1 MVNMKK
7 YILFLLI
14 PIFSNG
20 QNKVDSV
27 QSLKLEE
34 GTIITVKSMS
44 NISSKT
50 ISYGQLLDFVCA
62 DDIFVNNKL
71 LFKKNTKIKAKV
83 EKIDN
88 AKILGKEGV
97 LEIKFNSIT
106 AIDGQEIPIEAVY
119 GKSKGS
125 NISSTSVNL
134 SILFSPIFLLLKG
147 KEAEIPIGSIM
158 EVYTTR
164 ESFIRIQ

>member
-1 MVNMKK
+1 MKK

-14 PIFSNG
+14 PIFSIG
-20 QNKVDSV
+20 QNKADSTK
-27 QSLKLEE
+27 SLKLEE
-34 GTIITVKSMS
+34 GTIIVVKSMS

-50 ISYGQLLDFVCA
+50 ISYGESLDFVCA

-71 LFKKNTKIKAKV
+71 IFKKNSNIKAKV

-97 LEIKFNSIT
+97 LEIKFNSLT

-119 GKSKGS
+119 GKLKGS
-125 NISSTSVNL
+125 NITGTAVNL
-134 SILFSPIFLLLKG
+134 SIFLSPLFLFLKG
-147 KEAEIPIGSIM
+147 KEAEIPIGSTM

-164 ESFIRIQ
+164 ESFIRTQ

>member
-1 MVNMKK
+1 MKK

-14 PIFSNG
+14 PIFSIG
-20 QNKVDSV
+20 QNKADSTK
-27 QSLKLEE
+27 SLKLEE
-34 GTIITVKSMS
+34 GTIIVVKSMS

-50 ISYGQLLDFVCA
+50 ISYGESLDFVCA

-71 LFKKNTKIKAKV
+71 IFKKNSNIKAKV

-97 LEIKFNSIT
+97 LEIKFNSLT

-119 GKSKGS
+119 GKLKGS
-125 NISSTSVNL
+125 NITGTAVNL
-134 SILFSPIFLLLKG
+134 SIFLSPLFLFLKG
-147 KEAEIPIGSIM
+147 KEAEIPIGSTM

>member
-1 MVNMKK
+1 MKK

-14 PIFSNG
+14 PIFSIG
-20 QNKVDSV
+20 QNKVDSTK
-27 QSLKLEE
+27 SLKLEE
-34 GTIITVKSMS
+34 GTIIVVKSMS

-50 ISYGQLLDFVCA
+50 ISYGESLDFVCA
-62 DDIFVNNKL
+62 DDIFVDNKL
-71 LFKKNTKIKAKV
+71 VFKKNSNIKAKV

-97 LEIKFNSIT
+97 LEIKFNSLT

-119 GKSKGS
+119 GKLKGS
-125 NISSTSVNL
+125 NITGTAVNL
-134 SILFSPIFLLLKG
+134 SIFLSPLFLFLKG
-147 KEAEIPIGSIM
+147 KEAEIPIGSTM

-164 ESFIRIQ
+164 ESFIRTQ

>member
-1 MVNMKK
+1 M
-7 YILFLLI
+7 
-14 PIFSNG
+14 
-20 QNKVDSV
+20 
-27 QSLKLEE
+27 
-34 GTIITVKSMS
+34 
-44 NISSKT
+44 
-50 ISYGQLLDFVCA
+50 
-62 DDIFVNNKL
+62 
-71 LFKKNTKIKAKV
+71 
-83 EKIDN
+83 
-88 AKILGKEGV
+88 

-134 SILFSPIFLLLKG
+134 SILFSPLFLLLKG